1 MRRFFLFAAT
11 VLAALTLQAQTW
23 TTPATWTKSLTPVN
37 DAEQLGGTHT
47 SVADDGSVL
56 TTGTYNQTT
65 KFGTTTLT
73 NDDQMTSAYIAKYNA
88 DGTEAWAVG
97 LYGSA
102 IIRTIDT
109 DTEGNVYVAGNLADK
124 VVFNSLDDKKQEV
137 SGMENMETPTTG
149 FIAKYDKSGNL
160 KAVRTVI
167 PTANKEMTANP
178 SYMAG
183 IIDLNFTPN
192 KIQVSGS
199 KVYLSAR
206 YTGDVT
212 IDAMSWK
219 GSYYTAWGVYVL
231 EAPAVGILAV
241 DASDLSNAT
250 NVANLYMKEN
260 LSEIMSAPESVRFT
274 VDGSTVYAGFV
285 GKGNETL
292 TTPNSN
298 TDLTMVYPTDG
309 SSNVEHAFIL
319 AKIDA
324 GSTTVKTFNV
334 EAHDKDYLTDV
345 VGDMQLVGG
354 KLYVGGTF
362 YGELGFD
369 KTKKSTGS
377 SDLFL
382 ASINPADL
390 SVNWAV
396 NDGYDEGDVTKNEER
411 FRAMVIGADKAF
423 IAGVAQ
429 QKVGS
434 VTNAVTYNVSLDGT
448 LSNGDN
454 VEYASI
460 NDNGRGKLATIT
472 NSEATTTVSLFE
484 SATAVETITTKATAA
499 SNDNV
504 YTLSGQLVGKN
515 QKLDKGIYIIG
526 GKKVVVK

>member
-1 MRRFFLFAAT
+1 MRRFFLSAAT

-47 SVADDGSVL
+47 SVADDGSVF

-65 KFGTTTLT
+65 KFGTTTLE
-73 NDDQMTSAYIAKYNA
+73 NEDKLTSAYIAKYNA

-97 LYGSA
+97 IYGAA
-102 IIRTIDT
+102 IIRTIET

-137 SGMENMETPTTG
+137 SGMADETNLVTG
-149 FIAKYDKSGNL
+149 FVAKYDKSGNI
-160 KAVRTVI
+160 KALRTII
-167 PTANKEMTANP
+167 PVTNIDIKESMMHFPAP
-178 SYMAG
+178 GDIA
-183 IIDLNFTPN
+183 FTPN
-192 KIQVSGS
+192 KLQVEAG
-199 KVYLSAR
+199 KVYVSAR
-206 YTGDVT
+206 FTGDVA
-212 IDAMSWK
+212 IDNMKWA
-219 GSYYTAWGVYVL
+219 GSYLNVADFMYMDIASVGIFTLNSTDLTDATSIALLQAKENKSQVQQNP
-231 EAPAVGILAV
+231 ESIRFTAVG
-241 DASDLSNAT
+241 N
-250 NVANLYMKEN
+250 
-260 LSEIMSAPESVRFT
+260 
-274 VDGSTVYAGFV
+274 TVYAGFV
-285 GKGNETL
+285 GKGTEVLITSSGTADVVMEL
-292 TTPNSN
+292 PN
-298 TDLTMVYPTDG
+298 DG
-309 SSNVEHAFIL
+309 TGNAEHAFIL
-319 AKIDA
+319 AKINTDNTA
-324 GSTTVKTFNV
+324 INV
-334 EAHDKDYLTDV
+334 FHVAQHDKNYGTDV

-396 NDGYDEGDVTKNEER
+396 NDGYYEGDVTKNEER
-411 FRAMVIGADKAF
+411 FRTMVIGADKAF

-434 VTNAVTYNVSLDGT
+434 VINAVTYNVSLDGT
-448 LSNGDN
+448 LSNGDYE
-454 VEYASI
+454 EYASI

-472 NSEATTTVSLFE
+472 NSETTTTVSLFE
-484 SATAVETITTKATAA
+484 SATAVETITTTATAT

-515 QKLDKGIYIIG
+515 QNLDKGIYIIG